1 MYLLGC
7 FSVFLLFFFLF
18 FFLIADS
25 LAQLDVQIFT
35 IKSETRKIEREK
47 YSYEARIE
55 ALEEQREEYRIRL
68 QEYAGNDDL
77 LRVSFKRYDTDASG
91 NLDVNEIYAAMSEI
105 LAIE

>member
-7 FSVFLLFFFLF
+7 FSVFLFFCFSVLT
-18 FFLIADS
+18 ADS